1 MLDTVKK
8 PQNRSWVIGLA
19 TLLAVVALV
28 GYYVEVRRE
37 VSLPPLLKITQ
48 DGGSKAQHLEVPILH
63 YSKGSRFDDPIAVD
77 FVGAVHLGEGDYYD
91 DLNKRFQNYD
101 VVLFELVSDG
111 QNLPT
116 IGEERQDSVLGSLQR
131 AMCNLLGLQFQL
143 DRINY
148 EAKNFV
154 HADLSPKELSDAM
167 AARGESLPQ
176 LLMKLIRLSTDPE
189 LQKALDEK
197 GYKDNSLQGINPL
210 LILLRGPTNEE
221 RLKIRR
227 FMAQGL
233 IGSDAVMKLLE
244 GEKGFSLITDRNIEV
259 MSVLNK
265 ETALGRRKLAIFY
278 GVGHLPDLHTRLKA
292 QGYRLDSVEW
302 VNAWN
307 M

>member
-1 MLDTVKK
+1 
-8 PQNRSWVIGLA
+8 
-19 TLLAVVALV
+19 
-28 GYYVEVRRE
+28 
-37 VSLPPLLKITQ
+37 
-48 DGGSKAQHLEVPILH
+48 
-63 YSKGSRFDDPIAVD
+63 
-77 FVGAVHLGEGDYYD
+77 VGAVHLGEGDYYD

-148 EAKNFV
+148 KAKNFV